1 MVIFKSFM
9 LVVIDLILVVIFQ
22 SLCVCIVFGAELVI
36 NFEKWDNC
44 C

>member
-1 MVIFKSFM
+1 M

-36 NFEKWDNC
+36 NLEEWDNC
-44 C
+44 CLTF